1 MNTIIVSF
9 LITTLAGFATMLGVI
24 PIFFHMQKE
33 KIIPVSLAFS
43 AGVMLCISLLSL
55 IPEAASYMQAE
66 WKQIYAM
73 IGTGVFLGLGI
84 LFSAII
90 DSKIDQK
97 ISSNALYRLGIISVI
112 ALMLHNIPEGITTF
126 ISSHHDLS
134 LGITLSIGIALHNIP
149 EGISIA
155 IPIYYAT
162 KNKKKAIFLTFIS
175 GFSEL
180 LGAILAYLFL
190 APYITSFSLGIILS
204 VTAGIMIHISC
215 FELLPTAWKYASPI
229 RIIIAF
235 LFGFYVMI
243 LCHDFLVF

>member
-24 PIFFHMQKE
+24 PIFFHTQKE

-90 DSKIDQK
+90 DSKIDQN

-112 ALMLHNIPEGITTF
+112 ALM
-126 ISSHHDLS
+126 
-134 LGITLSIGIALHNIP
+134 LHNIP

-215 FELLPTAWKYASPI
+215 FELLPTAWKHASPI